1 MSEHAFR
8 FGRHQHLVG
17 VLSRPSSAA
26 TPPGFAVIVLNAGVV
41 HRIGPFRMTV
51 ELARELAAAGHP
63 TLRFDLS
70 TIGDSG
76 GTADA
81 ASREAQVVA
90 DVEDAMTLAQAQ
102 TGCTRFVL
110 IGLCS
115 GAQNAHIAARHDP
128 RVIGAV
134 FMDGYGYRTGG
145 YYLRYYA
152 PRVLDPRRLAAALWR
167 RLRRIS
173 LPKAAPAPP
182 GFAVAV
188 PPLEQTQAELS
199 AMLGRGQH
207 LLFIYTGGAVGYF
220 NHVRQF
226 GECFGAMARDP
237 HVSVELF
244 AEADHTYILAGDRV
258 KLRARIKD
266 WLARSF

>member
-1 MSEHAFR
+1 MSEQAFR

-17 VLSRPSSAA
+17 VLSRPSPAA
-26 TPPGFAVIVLNAGVV
+26 TPPGFAVIVLNAGLV
-41 HRIGPFRMTV
+41 HRVGPFRMTV

-76 GTADA
+76 GSDDD
-81 ASREAQVVA
+81 ASREDQVVA
-90 DVEDAMTLAQAQ
+90 DAADAMALLQAQ
-102 TGCTRFVL
+102 TGCDRFVL

-115 GAQNAHIAARHDP
+115 GAQNAHIAARRDP
-128 RVIGAV
+128 RVVGAV
-134 FMDGYGYRTGG
+134 FMDGYGYRTAG

-152 PRVLDPRRLAAALWR
+152 PRLLDPRRLAAALRR

-173 LPKAAPAPP
+173 QPKAAPPPP

-188 PPLEQTQAELS
+188 PPIEQTQAELA
-199 AMLGRGQH
+199 AMLARGQH
-207 LLFIYTGGAVGYF
+207 LFFIYTGGAVGYF

-237 HVSVELF
+237 RVSVELF
-244 AEADHTYILAGDRV
+244 ADADHTYILAGDRV